1 MSIEYPLQNQNLPA
15 PIYKRAVVAAG
26 FSPRLTAILN
36 ESHRLLK
43 ILGTWPI
50 IINVGED
57 TLANKHRLEAAIE
70 RSNFCEHPPIFMIRP
85 GPAADVLMD
94 VAKEHHADL
103 IVAGAL
109 KKEGLFKYY
118 FGSIARGLA
127 RNAPC
132 SVMLFTEPRVKPDEL
147 KKIHCAV
154 EYDDEAHMAVQVAAN
169 IAYYSGSREL
179 YLTHTFRTSDF
190 DEVKTKE
197 RQASEIRQIYA
208 DEDKKLKDFL
218 SQFDFSGITHHTRCL
233 HDSNRQTTLSFTRD
247 VDADLLVVAASRDRL
262 GLWDRLF
269 PHDLEI
275 ALQNLPCSLLLT
287 RPTQT

>member
-1 MSIEYPLQNQNLPA
+1 MAIEYPLQNKNLPE

-50 IINVGED
+50 IVNVGED
-57 TLANKHRLEAAIE
+57 NPANKHRLEEAIE
-70 RSNFCEHPPIFMIRP
+70 RSNFRDHPPIFMIRS

-94 VAKEHHADL
+94 VAKEYHADL

-118 FGSIARGLA
+118 FGSVARNLA

-132 SVMLFTEPRVKPDEL
+132 SVMLFTEPQVKPDEL

-154 EYDDEAHMAVQVAAN
+154 EYDNEAHMAVQVATN
-169 IAYYSGSREL
+169 IAYYSGAQEL
-179 YLTHTFRTSDF
+179 YLTHTFRTSDL
-190 DEVKTKE
+190 DEN
-197 RQASEIRQIYA
+197 QAKEIRKIYA
-208 DEDKKLKDFL
+208 DEDNKLKEFL
-218 SQFDFSGITHHTRCL
+218 SQFDFSGINHHTRSL
-233 HDSNRQTTLSFTRD
+233 HDSNRQSTLSFTRD
-247 VDADLLVVAASRDRL
+247 IDADLLVVASSRDRL

-269 PHDLEI
+269 PHDLEL

-287 RPTQT
+287 RPSQT